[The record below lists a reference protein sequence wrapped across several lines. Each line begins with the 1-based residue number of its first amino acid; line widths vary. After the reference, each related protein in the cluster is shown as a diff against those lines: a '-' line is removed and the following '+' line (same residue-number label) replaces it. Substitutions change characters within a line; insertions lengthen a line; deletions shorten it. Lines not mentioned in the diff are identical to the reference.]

1 MSKPRE
7 VSVSAYKSNQTEV
20 KVWCTSFTLRNPNG
34 LTVGEI
40 EKRVKKVIEQ
50 IDIPEE

>member
-7 VSVSAYKSNQTEV
+7 VSVSAYKSGETEV

-34 LTVGEI
+34 LTVEEI
-40 EKRVKKVIEQ
+40 QKRVKKVIEQ
-50 IDIPEE
+50 VDIPEE

>member
-7 VSVSAYKSNQTEV
+7 VSVSAYKASQTEM
-20 KVWCTSFTLRNPNG
+20 KVWCTSFTLRNPKE
-34 LTVGEI
+34 LTVEEI
-40 EKRVKKVIEQ
+40 QKRVKKAIEQ